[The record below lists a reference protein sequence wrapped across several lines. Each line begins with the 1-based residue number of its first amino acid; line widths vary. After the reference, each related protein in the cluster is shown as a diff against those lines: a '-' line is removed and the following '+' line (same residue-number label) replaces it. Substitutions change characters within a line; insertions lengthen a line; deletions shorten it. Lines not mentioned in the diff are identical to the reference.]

1 MVDADPHGQDDP
13 SSGVLRPFGWSY
25 PQLLLAVFVVT
36 AGVAVI
42 VIGSTS
48 TAAFSPH
55 NTGWDGTDQLHE
67 LAADNGTA
75 AVTTSTDR
83 YESVE
88 PSSTTAVV
96 LAPQSSYHGTES
108 EQVRTFVEDGGTL
121 VVADDSGPNGNQLLS
136 AVGATARFDTAML
149 RDREN
154 NFRQSSFPVATNVSE
169 SSITQDV
176 DQLTLNNGTVVEPRG
191 ARPVVASS
199 PFGYLD
205 PTGAD
210 ELDDETTFQSYPV
223 VTIESVGDGT
233 VIAVSDPSL
242 FINAMLEQPDN
253 EAFASNLVANEET
266 IIDSTHTAPRPPL
279 VAGVSWL
286 RETPLAATVVGIV
299 MVGLVAIIGRP
310 DRPPS

>member
-1 MVDADPHGQDDP
+1 MVDAQRRTDR
-13 SSGVLRPFGWSY
+13 SSGIPRPFGWSY
-25 PQLLLAVFVVT
+25 PRLLLVVLVVI
-36 AGVAVI
+36 AGATVI
-42 VIGSTS
+42 VVGSTS

-55 NTGWDGTDQLHE
+55 NTGWDGTSQLNE
-67 LAADNGTA
+67 LAADNGTVA
-75 AVTTSTDR
+75 LTTSTDR
-83 YESVE
+83 YESAE

-96 LAPQSSYHGTES
+96 LAPQSSYDGTETG
-108 EQVRTFVEDGGTL
+108 QIRTFVEDGGTL

-154 NFRQSSFPVATNVSE
+154 NFRQSSFPVATTVSE

-205 PTGAD
+205 PTGTD
-210 ELDDETTFQSYPV
+210 ELDDETEFRNYPV
-223 VTIESVGDGT
+223 VTVESVGDGT

-253 EAFASNLVANEET
+253 EAFAANLVASEET
-266 IIDSTHTAPRPPL
+266 IIDSTHTAETPPL

-286 RETPLAATVVGIV
+286 QETPLAATVVGIV
-299 MVGLVAIIGRP
+299 VVGLVAVVGR
-310 DRPPS
+310 RST